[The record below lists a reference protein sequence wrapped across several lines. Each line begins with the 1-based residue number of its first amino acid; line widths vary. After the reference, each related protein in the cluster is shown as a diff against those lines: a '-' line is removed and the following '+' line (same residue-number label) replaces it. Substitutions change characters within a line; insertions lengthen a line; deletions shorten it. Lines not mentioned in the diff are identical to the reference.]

1 MHNGFM
7 SLSEIFNT
15 DPALARVRNIVKE
28 TDVAI
33 EFDNIFPEL
42 EKVAE
47 AVKVEKTVL
56 ILRVENPAW
65 RNELKFKENLIVE
78 KINNYFNE
86 LRINRVKF
94 VF

>member
-15 DPALARVRNIVKE
+15 DPALARVRKIVKE
-28 TDVAI
+28 SDVAI
-33 EFDNIFPEL
+33 EFTKIFPEL

-47 AVKVEKTVL
+47 AVKIEKTVL

-65 RNELKFKENLIVE
+65 RNELKFKENLIVN
-78 KINNYFNE
+78 KINSYFNE
-86 LRINRVKF
+86 QRIARVKF

>member
-7 SLSEIFNT
+7 SLSEVFNN

-28 TDVAI
+28 SDVTI
-33 EFDNIFPEL
+33 EFGKIFPDL

-47 AVKVEKTVL
+47 VVKVEKMVL
-56 ILRVENPAW
+56 ILKVENPAW
-65 RNELKFKENLIVE
+65 RNELRFKENIIVE
-78 KINNYFNE
+78 KINKYFNE

-94 VF
+94 VS